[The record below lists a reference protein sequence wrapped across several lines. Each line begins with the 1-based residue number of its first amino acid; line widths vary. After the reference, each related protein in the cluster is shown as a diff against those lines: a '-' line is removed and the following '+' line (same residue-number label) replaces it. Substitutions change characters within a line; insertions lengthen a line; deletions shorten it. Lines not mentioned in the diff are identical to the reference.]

1 MEEHLR
7 RRDYSGC
14 NYAKRKGD
22 NVEIK
27 LRVKFSKDGREAV
40 EYLKQSRVR
49 YGRQAERAG
58 LVFSMNWVDPGKTQ
72 PLTNYTE

>member
-1 MEEHLR
+1 M
-7 RRDYSGC
+7 
-14 NYAKRKGD
+14 
-22 NVEIK
+22 EIK

-58 LVFSMNWVDPGKTQ
+58 LVFSMNWVDAGKTQ
-72 PLTNYTE
+72 PLKNYTE